1 MDNMTETIKNLIA
14 ESQDRLKTRTY
25 DENGNLITE
34 WNEEKGCFED
44 GTEQLETGE
53 WIMTRIF
60 HPYTENQLTEKEIE
74 KEKAALEESRRQ
86 FTFKEVAALFII
98 NQVNTVD
105 IPDQTSLRMIDYYPK
120 FEDIIGQTVKMGFK
134 FVYNNKLYKT
144 IQDNLLIQS
153 HYIPDVGTES
163 LYSRIDVEHTGT
175 IIDPIPYDGNMELF
189 EGKYYIQNGI
199 TYLCT
204 RSSGV
209 ALYHAL
215 SDLIDLYV
223 KLA

>member
-1 MDNMTETIKNLIA
+1 MTDLNQTLSNIVAETM
-14 ESQDRLKTRTY
+14 ERLKTRTY

-34 WNEEKGCFED
+34 WDEEKGYFED

-53 WIMTRIF
+53 WVMTRIY
-60 HPYTENQLTEKEIE
+60 HPYTEGQLVDNKIE

-86 FTFKEVAALFII
+86 LTLNEVAALFIM

-120 FEDIIGQTVKMGFK
+120 FEDVVGQTVKMGFK
-134 FVYNNKLYKT
+134 FVYDGKLYKT
-144 IQDNLLIQS
+144 IQSDLTIQS
-153 HYIPDVGTES
+153 QYAPGVGTES
-163 LYSRIDVEHTGT
+163 LYSRIDVEHTGAVY
-175 IIDPIPYDGNMELF
+175 DPIPYDGNMELF

-223 KLA
+223 ILA